1 MTLTAA
7 APLQPTS
14 SDHQPRSHIAALDG
28 LRGLAVI
35 AVLLFHAGKLRGG
48 FLGVDLFFAL
58 SGFLITSLLLA
69 EVDRRGRVGLVAFWG
84 RRFRRLLP
92 AVLLL
97 LVTVTVIVTIVASIP
112 ERAATLDD
120 GPWAQ
125 LYLANWHAIAGH
137 RDYWASFELPRM
149 FGHLWS
155 LAIEEQFYV
164 IWPIIVGLIA
174 WRAKNVHRAV
184 LMFCI
189 VASSLSLLWMIA
201 LFNPADPTRVYIGTD
216 TRASS
221 LLLGALFAT
230 APMRAGVAQVVAA
243 LGSMLSTAVA
253 SIAAVIGTAWFVVD
267 GPSSRWLFDGGL
279 FVHSLLSA
287 LLVALCAAS
296 PRARASRWIG
306 WAPLAFVG
314 VLSYSLYLWHWPIY
328 ALLTE
333 RRTHLSGWSL
343 FGVRVAVSFAAA
355 AISKVLIEDPVRF
368 RAAWA
373 RGRPGVAA
381 LISVTV
387 GVGAFWVLAPHP
399 DTAPAAFSLD
409 QFASTTVATT
419 APSTT
424 AAAAVT
430 PSSAAPIA
438 AATTVATVPVTTT
451 SPPPLLAPTT
461 RILMVGDS
469 MAFDEWPAVASA
481 LYTGRIAISGYVSP
495 GGGLLNTRYDS

>member
-1 MTLTAA
+1 MTLATA

-14 SDHQPRSHIAALDG
+14 TDQPHSHIAALDG

-35 AVLLFHAGKLRGG
+35 AVLFFHAGRMRGG

-97 LVTVTVIVTIVASIP
+97 LVAVTVIVTLVASIP
-112 ERAATLDD
+112 ERAATLED

-125 LYLANWHAIAGH
+125 FYLANWHAIAGH

-164 IWPIIVGLIA
+164 VWPVIVGLIA

-184 LMFCI
+184 LVFCI

-230 APMRAGVAQVVAA
+230 ATMRSGVAQVVAA

-267 GPSSRWLFDGGL
+267 GPSSRWLFHGGL
-279 FVHSLLSA
+279 FVH
-287 LLVALCAAS
+287 
-296 PRARASRWIG
+296 
-306 WAPLAFVG
+306 
-314 VLSYSLYLWHWPIY
+314 
-328 ALLTE
+328 
-333 RRTHLSGWSL
+333 
-343 FGVRVAVSFAAA
+343 
-355 AISKVLIEDPVRF
+355 
-368 RAAWA
+368 
-373 RGRPGVAA
+373 
-381 LISVTV
+381 
-387 GVGAFWVLAPHP
+387 
-399 DTAPAAFSLD
+399 
-409 QFASTTVATT
+409 
-419 APSTT
+419 
-424 AAAAVT
+424 
-430 PSSAAPIA
+430 
-438 AATTVATVPVTTT
+438 
-451 SPPPLLAPTT
+451 
-461 RILMVGDS
+461 
-469 MAFDEWPAVASA
+469 
-481 LYTGRIAISGYVSP
+481 
-495 GGGLLNTRYDS
+495 